1 MRYVIY
7 LDEQRIEEFEGTE
20 MESLVR
26 YSELLNDFKG
36 EEVYDTI
43 ELFELKSVKK
53 ESLEAEKEDEK
64 NG

>member
-7 LDEQRIEEFEGTE
+7 LDEHEIENFESDE
-20 MESLVR
+20 LEALKR
-26 YSELLNDFKG
+26 YSYLFEEFKG